1 MWSWATFVFCS
12 FYIRNLICGDATVS
26 WDYPPVYLVP
36 KWPWEHLLCWNWKTN
51 FVNTRFFSSSSFQPL
66 QAEIAHLCAW
76 WPVVTMVT
84 MGPVCLMKLTR
95 KQKLVRTLGFFLDF
109 FPQLIS
115 TTGSW
120 DSPPMY
126 LVTMVTMGPVWVCLI
141 KLTRKRKLVRTL
153 GFFLDF
159 FSQLIWTTGS
169 WDSPPVCLVTMGPVY
184 PNLENGL

>member
-1 MWSWATFVFCS
+1 MKIVTVKIIDNRKVGRNINDGIYWDDEYYLTAANWCHKVPK
-12 FYIRNLICGDATVS
+12 IRVCLMKLTRKWKLVRTLGFFSDFFSQLISTTGS
-26 WDYPPVYLVP
+26 WDSLPVCLV
-36 KWPWEHLLCWNWKTN
+36 
-51 FVNTRFFSSSSFQPL
+51 
-66 QAEIAHLCAW
+66 I
-76 WPVVTMVT
+76 MVT

-141 KLTRKRKLVRTL
+141 KL
-153 GFFLDF
+153 
-159 FSQLIWTTGS
+159 I
-169 WDSPPVCLVTMGPVY
+169 CLVD
-184 PNLENGL
+184 LLWS